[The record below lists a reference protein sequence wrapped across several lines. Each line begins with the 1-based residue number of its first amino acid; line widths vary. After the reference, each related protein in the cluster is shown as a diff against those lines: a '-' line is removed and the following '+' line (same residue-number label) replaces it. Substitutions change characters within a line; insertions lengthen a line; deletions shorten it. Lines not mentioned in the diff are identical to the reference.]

1 MKCFKGKFE
10 VTKNTSR
17 EKELE
22 LKECTEY
29 DDVCVSLY
37 MRTDTT
43 IEDGREVTY
52 LAGSWEKGCGKKGS
66 RGLEVFGGEE
76 SDRCIELK
84 DEDLKH
90 VGLKVCN
97 INS

>member
-1 MKCFKGKFE
+1 M
-10 VTKNTSR
+10 VKNTSR
-17 EKELE
+17 EQKEKEPE

-37 MRTDTT
+37 VRTDST
-43 IEDGREVTY
+43 IEDGPVQTY
-52 LAGSWEKGCGKKGS
+52 LAGSWEKWCGKKGS

-84 DEDLKH
+84 DEHLKH
-90 VGLKVCN
+90 VTIKVCN